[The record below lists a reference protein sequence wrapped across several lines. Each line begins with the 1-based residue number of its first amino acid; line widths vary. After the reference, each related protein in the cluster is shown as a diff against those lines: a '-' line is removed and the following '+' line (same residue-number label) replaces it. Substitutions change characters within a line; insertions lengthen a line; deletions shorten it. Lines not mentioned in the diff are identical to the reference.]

1 MIPVNA
7 MTVLWT
13 VLLPMA
19 DEVPDPEDVKP
30 GWLGFTVFLLLAAA
44 LVVLAFSFRKQLR
57 KVTFEEQG
65 GESAAPEATGENRDG
80 QGRDDQGRDDPEA
93 PRTS

>member
-7 MTVLWT
+7 MTAFWA
-13 VLLPMA
+13 VLLPLA

-30 GWLGFTVFLLLAAA
+30 GWLGFAVFLLLAAA

-57 KVTFEEQG
+57 KVTFEEKG
-65 GESAAPEATGENRDG
+65 GEAAPQAPREERDNHG
-80 QGRDDQGRDDPEA
+80 QDPEA
-93 PRTS
+93 PRTP